1 MELWLKMS
9 GLKTAVLLADISER
23 FYMIVSSD
31 TGQIKPLKAS
41 ERREPDVSRQEVP
54 LSGRSAS
61 ELRGEAG
68 LERQREGDRKRGRKE
83 TGLLQASFSIGPP
96 EVSTV
101 LECKWRRVFVFFS
114 YLESQAH
121 ILNEVVR
128 VWTKFVKMNPPK
140 LPVKLKKHYRDEV

>member
-1 MELWLKMS
+1 MS

-54 LSGRSAS
+54 LSGRSAR

-101 LECKWRRVFVFFS
+101 LECK
-114 YLESQAH
+114 
-121 ILNEVVR
+121 
-128 VWTKFVKMNPPK
+128 
-140 LPVKLKKHYRDEV
+140 